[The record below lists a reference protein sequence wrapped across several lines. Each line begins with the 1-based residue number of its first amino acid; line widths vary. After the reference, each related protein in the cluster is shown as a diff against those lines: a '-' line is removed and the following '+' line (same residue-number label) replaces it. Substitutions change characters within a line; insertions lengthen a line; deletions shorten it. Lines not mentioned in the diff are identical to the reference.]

1 MNKDLKC
8 LREGNSN
15 EIQNLSQQ
23 GLKIYFN
30 IWTLR
35 KYEDNLST
43 PLKPGKVKVQG
54 KKIV

>member
-30 IWTLR
+30 IWMLR